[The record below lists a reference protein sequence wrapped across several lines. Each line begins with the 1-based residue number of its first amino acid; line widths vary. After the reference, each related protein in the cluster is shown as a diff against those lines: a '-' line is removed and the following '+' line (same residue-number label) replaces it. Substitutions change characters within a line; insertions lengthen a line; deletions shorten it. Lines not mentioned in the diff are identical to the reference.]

1 MEKVK
6 KSYLFYIGFI
16 LFIIVIISFLI
27 KKVNKPHDVVLPA
40 LEISYAEG
48 MVKENECYI
57 IRVANPDEFGTGG
70 WYYMDG
76 KEKKKMYLRGRN
88 PAHELSYIFTDVGLN
103 SFLVKGRMEKELS
116 KSDKC
121 PILYVE
127 SWYIIAPIKRGYGP
141 RQYRK
146 KQRLFYP
153 KDYIDVYDL
162 EQGDYVPLNNQG
174 KLF

>member
-57 IRVANPDEFGTGG
+57 IP
-70 WYYMDG
+70 
-76 KEKKKMYLRGRN
+76 
-88 PAHELSYIFTDVGLN
+88 
-103 SFLVKGRMEKELS
+103 
-116 KSDKC
+116 
-121 PILYVE
+121 
-127 SWYIIAPIKRGYGP
+127 
-141 RQYRK
+141 
-146 KQRLFYP
+146 
-153 KDYIDVYDL
+153 
-162 EQGDYVPLNNQG
+162 
-174 KLF
+174 